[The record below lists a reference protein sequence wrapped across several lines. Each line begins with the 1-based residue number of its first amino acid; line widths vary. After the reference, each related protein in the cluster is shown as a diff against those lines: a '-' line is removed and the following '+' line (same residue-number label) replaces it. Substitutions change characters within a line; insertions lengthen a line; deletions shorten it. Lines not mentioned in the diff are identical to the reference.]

1 MNPNDPHAE
10 AVWQRTLPHIRSTR
24 RRRACRRITGAAA
37 ACCGLAAWFVLQG
50 TKPTDK
56 PVARIEPETPEF
68 ETIAVMR
75 IDDHGTIRLE
85 EVAANELGAVE
96 LALGQTPLLS
106 DDLQYW

>member
-1 MNPNDPHAE
+1 M
-10 AVWQRTLPHIRSTR
+10 WLT
-24 RRRACRRITGAAA
+24 
-37 ACCGLAAWFVLQG
+37 LQG

-56 PVARIEPETPEF
+56 PVVHIGSEEPFF

-85 EVAANELGAVE
+85 EVAANELGTIE

-106 DDLQYW
+106 DDLSYW